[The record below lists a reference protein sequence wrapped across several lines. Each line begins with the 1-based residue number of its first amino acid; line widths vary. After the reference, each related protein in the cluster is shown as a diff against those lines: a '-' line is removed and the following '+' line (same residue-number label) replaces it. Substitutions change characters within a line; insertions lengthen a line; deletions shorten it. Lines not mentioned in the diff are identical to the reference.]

1 MGTALQADL
10 PTNATPAID
19 PLDNATGCCPRFH
32 PEGWDR
38 QSLHFDEKRFVRATT
53 RANDHVPIDMAEV
66 FGRVFGAMTEA
77 GALDEAHP
85 LVLSRDLSP
94 EQGEHLF
101 AVDGDVP
108 GEEAVTLS
116 GHYRTR
122 VFDAPY
128 EQAPVLLAGFEREL
142 EKEGDE
148 TLEEWIFYTTCP
160 KCAEAYGHNYMVV
173 VAKVRDHVEGDPSVA
188 EPMMKM

>member
-19 PLDNATGCCPRFH
+19 PLDNPTGCCPRFH

-38 QSLHFDEKRFVRATT
+38 QHLHFDDKRFVRATT
-53 RANDHVPIDMAEV
+53 RSDDHVPQDMAEV
-66 FGRVFGAMTEA
+66 FGRVFEAIEDA
-77 GALDEAHP
+77 GAYDPPHP

-101 AVDGDVP
+101 AVEGDVP
-108 GEEAVTLS
+108 GEEMVGVS
-116 GHYRTR
+116 GHFRTR

-128 EQAPVLLAGFEREL
+128 DKAPMLLEGFAREL
-142 EKEGDE
+142 ETEGDE
-148 TLEEWIFYTTCP
+148 AIEQWIFYTTCP
-160 KCAEAYGHNYMVV
+160 RCAEAYGHNYMVV
-173 VAKVRDHVEGDPSVA
+173 VEKVREHEPGEPSVA
-188 EPMMKM
+188 KPVMGL